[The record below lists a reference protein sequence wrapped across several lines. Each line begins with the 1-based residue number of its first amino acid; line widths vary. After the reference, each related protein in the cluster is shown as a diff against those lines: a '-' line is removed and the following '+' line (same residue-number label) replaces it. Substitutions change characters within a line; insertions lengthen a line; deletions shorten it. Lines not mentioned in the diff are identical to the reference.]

1 MVETGEMEGM
11 TDGSDRESG
20 EHAILRVAEWVVT
33 AGLGQ
38 MPPAALL
45 AGLCERLNGIGVSVA
60 RSQASFRILHPLF
73 GAMTVTWRE
82 DEGSKPELQP
92 GDNSP
97 GSEFDVS
104 PVAAMLREGR
114 RMMRQRLED
123 PGSLRFPLL
132 VSLAGKGFT
141 DYIAFVV
148 AFGERE
154 PRIEQVSGVVISF
167 ATRRP
172 GGFTDGE
179 IESLRWLSS
188 PVGLALQA
196 EINREIAWSTLR
208 TFHGSVVGSRI
219 LGGTIKR
226 GAGERL
232 RTVLWYSD
240 LRNST
245 ALGESLELDGF
256 LALLNAYFDCTAGAV
271 LACGGQVLEL
281 IGDAVLGIF
290 PVEAAGS
297 EAEACRAGIAAARL
311 SRQRLADLAVRDQS
325 LAGAIEFGVGV
336 HVGEVIFGNVG
347 TADRLSFGVVGS
359 AVSETAR
366 METLTKAIGRPIV
379 ASDRVAACLDEK
391 LEDLGRHAMRGVEGK
406 RRIWAVPA
414 NVQELAGA

>member
-1 MVETGEMEGM
+1 M
-11 TDGSDRESG
+11 TQGIDRESDD
-20 EHAILRVAEWVVT
+20 HPILRVAEWVVT

-38 MPPAALL
+38 MRPAALL
-45 AGLCERLNGIGVSVA
+45 AGLCERLNGIGIPVA
-60 RSQASFRILHPLF
+60 RSQVAFRILHPLF
-73 GAMTVTWRE
+73 GAVTVTWHE
-82 DEGSKPELQP
+82 DEGSTHQMRS
-92 GDNSP
+92 GDRSP

-104 PVAAMLREGR
+104 PVAAMLREDW
-114 RMMRQRLED
+114 RMMRERLD
-123 PGSLRFPLL
+123 GPPGSQPFPLL
-132 VSLAGKGFT
+132 VSLAERGLT
-141 DYIAFVV
+141 DYLAFVV
-148 AFGERE
+148 AFGEGA
-154 PRIEQVSGVVISF
+154 PRIEEVSGVVISF

-172 GGFTDGE
+172 GGFLDAD
-179 IESLRWLSS
+179 IEKLRWLSS
-188 PVGLALQA
+188 PLGLALMA

-297 EAEACRAGIAAARL
+297 EAQACRAGDRRRPAFPPAAGGARRPRPEPCPPP
-311 SRQRLADLAVRDQS
+311 SS
-325 LAGAIEFGVGV
+325 
-336 HVGEVIFGNVG
+336 
-347 TADRLSFGVVGS
+347 S
-359 AVSETAR
+359 ASACMSAR
-366 METLTKAIGRPIV
+366 
-379 ASDRVAACLDEK
+379 
-391 LEDLGRHAMRGVEGK
+391 
-406 RRIWAVPA
+406 
-414 NVQELAGA
+414 

>member
-1 MVETGEMEGM
+1 MTEESHRRSDGE
-11 TDGSDRESG
+11 
-20 EHAILRVAEWVVT
+20 AILRVAEWVVT
-33 AGLGQ
+33 AGLEQ
-38 MPPAALL
+38 VPPAALL
-45 AGLCERLNGIGVSVA
+45 AGLCERLNATGIHVA
-60 RSQASFRILHPLF
+60 RSQVAFRILHPLF
-73 GAMTVTWRE
+73 GSMTVTWRK
-82 DEGSKPELQP
+82 DEGSTLEMQSRDRGPA
-92 GDNSP
+92 
-97 GSEFDVS
+97 SEFDVS
-104 PVAAMLREGR
+104 PFAALLREDR
-114 RMMRQRLED
+114 RMMRERLD
-123 PGSLRFPLL
+123 GAPGTQRFPILA
-132 VSLAGKGFT
+132 SLAERGFT
-141 DYIAFVV
+141 DYLAFVV
-148 AFGERE
+148 AFGEGA
-154 PRIEQVSGVVISF
+154 PRIEEVSGVIISF

-172 GGFTDGE
+172 GGFTDE
-179 IESLRWLSS
+179 EMERLRWLSS

-208 TFHGSVVGSRI
+208 TFHGSAVGSRI

-256 LALLNAYFDCTAGAV
+256 LSLLNAYFDCTAGAV
-271 LACGGQVLEL
+271 LASGGQVLEL

-290 PVEAAGS
+290 PVEAAAS

-311 SRQRLADLAVRDQS
+311 SRRRLADLASREPS
-325 LAGAIEFGVGV
+325 FARAIEFGVGV

-347 TADRLSFGVVGS
+347 TEDRLSFGVVGS

-379 ASDRVAACLDEK
+379 VSDRVAACLEEA
-391 LEDLGRHAMRGVEGK
+391 LEDLGTHAMRGVDGK

-414 NVQELAGA
+414 NVQELAGT